1 MADITEIT
9 KKDSEDES
17 EKDEEKHWWEKE
29 ININILGVSNKEIL
43 FFTKNLSVMLQ
54 AGSTLTESLK
64 VIKEQVSGK
73 LNRIVNMIHKQVSRG
88 YQFSEALSEYPK
100 VFSPTYISILKVG
113 EKTGSLGK
121 NLQYLVKQLEKTHS
135 LKKKIFSA
143 LLYPSIVLLAGV
155 SVSIGIIV
163 YVLPK
168 VTRLFKNFKVDLP
181 WSTKLL
187 IGISDLFQNYGV
199 IMGVSLVMVIIFFFW
214 LVRQDFSKPV
224 THWLILKIPVIK
236 NISKHFNLNMFFR
249 TLSVLLKSGVT
260 IDEGLRIC
268 EKSVTNT
275 YYKRF
280 LRQAYDDIERGG
292 NLTDSM
298 KKREDLFPPTNIQ
311 IISVGEDFGTLADAL
326 KYCSE
331 IHEEE
336 LDDITK
342 NLSDILEPVLMI
354 IIGLMVGFLAVSI
367 ITPIY
372 SITGSF

>member
-9 KKDSEDES
+9 KKDSDNES
-17 EKDEEKHWWEKE
+17 EKDEEQHWWEKE

-64 VIKEQVSGK
+64 VIKEQVSGR
-73 LNRIVNMIHKQVSRG
+73 LNRIVNTVHKRVSRG

-199 IMGVSLVMVIIFFFW
+199 IMGISLVMVIIFFFW
-214 LVRQDFSKPV
+214 LVKQDFSKPV

>member
-9 KKDSEDES
+9 KKDSQDES
-17 EKDEEKHWWEKE
+17 DKNEEEHWWEKE
-29 ININILGVSNKEIL
+29 ININIFGVSNKQIL

-54 AGSTLTESLK
+54 AGSTLTESLR
-64 VIKEQVSGK
+64 VIKKQVSGK
-73 LNRIVNMIHKQVSRG
+73 LKDIITKVHKRVSRG
-88 YQFSEALSEYPK
+88 YQFSEALSKYPK
-100 VFSPTYISILKVG
+100 VFSPTYISILEVG

-121 NLQYLVKQLEKTHS
+121 NLQYLVDQLEKTHS

-143 LLYPSIVLLAGV
+143 LLYPSIVLLAGI

-181 WSTKLL
+181 WSTKFL
-187 IGISDLFQNYGV
+187 IAVSDLFQNYGV
-199 IMGVSLVMVIIFFFW
+199 IMGISLSIVIVFVVW

-224 THWLILKIPVIK
+224 THWLMLKIPVIK
-236 NISKHFNLNMFFR
+236 SISKHFNLNMFFR

-260 IDEGLRIC
+260 IDEGLLIC
-268 EKSVTNT
+268 EKSVTNI

-280 LRQAYDDIERGG
+280 LRQAYDDIKGG
-292 NLTDSM
+292 GSLTDSM
-298 KKREDLFPPTNIQ
+298 KKREDLFPPTNVQ
-311 IISVGEDFGTLADAL
+311 IISVGEDSGTLADAL

-342 NLSDILEPVLMI
+342 NLSDILEPILLLT
-354 IIGLMVGFLAVSI
+354 IGLMVGFLAVSI